1 MYPSGWVLHRVLEI
15 VTCRYILSQN
25 FTVAF
30 RFSFFPSTS
39 SLPFIFFCEILS
51 ISFSLSPQVPPL
63 SLIQENHHVC
73 ITLAPRGLLPPPPRR
88 RHRRSRLLLPL
99 LQVPLRRKLHPHRR
113 HGHRRRATRRPQQ
126 LASDADRRAERRP
139 RSPVSRLPQGL
150 HDRHLGAVPLLGR
163 RHPDLPPARHD
174 ELSERGSDARAPG
187 YRARCEPV

>member
-1 MYPSGWVLHRVLEI
+1 MVLHRVLEI
-15 VTCRYILSQN
+15 VACRYILSQN

-30 RFSFFPSTS
+30 RISFSPSTS
-39 SLPFIFFCEILS
+39 SLPFVNFFAKPSL
-51 ISFSLSPQVPPL
+51 FSLLSPLKSPPL
-63 SLIQENHHVC
+63 SLTQENHHVC
-73 ITLAPRGLLPPPPRR
+73 ITLAPRRLLAPPRR

-99 LQVPLRRKLHPHRR
+99 LQVPLRRKRHPHRR

-139 RSPVSRLPQGL
+139 RSPVSRLPQSL
-150 HDRHLGAVPLLGR
+150 HDRLLGAVPLLGR

-174 ELSERGSDARAPG
+174 ELSGSGSDARAPG